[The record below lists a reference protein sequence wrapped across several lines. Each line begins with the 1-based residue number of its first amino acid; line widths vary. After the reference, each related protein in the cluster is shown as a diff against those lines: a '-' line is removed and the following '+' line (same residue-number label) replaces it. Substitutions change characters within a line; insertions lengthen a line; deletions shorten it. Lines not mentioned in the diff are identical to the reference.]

1 MIQPAISTI
10 HLTFLNLLDDDIG
23 EGGTS
28 LCKSWV
34 GCFLVRA
41 AASYFLFNPSS
52 RRRHCTSPVS
62 LLDAD
67 SAGSSRRSA
76 PPLPLPAAPSP
87 GQGFPSDDEPRTP
100 PLNLNHF
107 PKLRINRP
115 AVRHSHFIFRTILSQ
130 TIFLR
135 RSPSI
140 SQRRRPL
147 LLADD
152 APKPREPA
160 VDATDDAPFRRHPA
174 TASLHHRCKSP
185 FTSCLPDIWL
195 PPMHLKLSTDCGFLG
210 KSKTKLHNAKWF
222 CQTGIVTVFEAEWP
236 LLATLAVTMEEWRN
250 KSMGLLYCMKDLR
263 AWNSQ
268 SPIVLRMDTTC
279 ACAFLHISYQTPAT
293 RTRLIAAFLG
303 PSHPLAMSDL
313 IPPSPCLSLSSSRS
327 VVLVRLPPATEES
340 PLIGGEH
347 AFVKQLC
354 RNSVIQSFTSFGGN
368 LYGLKK
374 YSTTLVR
381 VEFNDQSA
389 QFEEVIGGD
398 LFDEPSSR
406 PKWSGMYAIGYITE
420 NCGEILLVTKIYF
433 AKRHWQVENIRVF
446 RADLCARKWVEMESI
461 GERTIFLG
469 SVGGIF
475 CINSNNANVRNNC
488 IYFIEENDRN
498 IYVFDLEDMS
508 VSINLPCP
516 HVGKKSI
523 ISRWIL

>member
-1 MIQPAISTI
+1 MYNKYEKAHACKDGWMVLHDSDD
-10 HLTFLNLLDDDIG
+10 TFDVI
-23 EGGTS
+23 
-28 LCKSWV
+28 
-34 GCFLVRA
+34 
-41 AASYFLFNPSS
+41 LFNVYSHEK
-52 RRRHCTSPVS
+52 RQ
-62 LLDAD
+62 L
-67 SAGSSRRSA
+67 
-76 PPLPLPAAPSP
+76 
-87 GQGFPSDDEPRTP
+87 
-100 PLNLNHF
+100 
-107 PKLRINRP
+107 PKL
-115 AVRHSHFIFRTILSQ
+115 
-130 TIFLR
+130 
-135 RSPSI
+135 
-140 SQRRRPL
+140 
-147 LLADD
+147 
-152 APKPREPA
+152 
-160 VDATDDAPFRRHPA
+160 
-174 TASLHHRCKSP
+174 KS
-185 FTSCLPDIWL
+185 
-195 PPMHLKLSTDCGFLG
+195 
-210 KSKTKLHNAKWF
+210 
-222 CQTGIVTVFEAEWP
+222 V
-236 LLATLAVTMEEWRN
+236 
-250 KSMGLLYCMKDLR
+250 
-263 AWNSQ
+263 
-268 SPIVLRMDTTC
+268 
-279 ACAFLHISYQTPAT
+279 
-293 RTRLIAAFLG
+293 TRLAY
-303 PSHPLAMSDL
+303 
-313 IPPSPCLSLSSSRS
+313 LSSSPHDTS
-327 VVLVRLPPATEES
+327 CYVVLIQEHGDFDMFFNFCK
-340 PLIGGEH
+340 IGGEH

-516 HVGKKSI
+516 HSAATIDFPLPGGDSSTATIASSPANCNSAEDDWNFRQGSNLSFSFWPTVMANRSSSGVGKLWQWLQSQELVCEGP
-523 ISRWIL
+523 SVTMSSGQAS

>member
-1 MIQPAISTI
+1 MELIGDDAKTNVSFPLPQSHPWLLFYQNKQGTLYSTTQQRHYKI
-10 HLTFLNLLDDDIG
+10 DYSIMYNKYEKAHACKDGWMVLHDSDDTFDVI
-23 EGGTS
+23 
-28 LCKSWV
+28 
-34 GCFLVRA
+34 
-41 AASYFLFNPSS
+41 LFNVYSQE
-52 RRRHCTSPVS
+52 RRQ
-62 LLDAD
+62 L
-67 SAGSSRRSA
+67 
-76 PPLPLPAAPSP
+76 
-87 GQGFPSDDEPRTP
+87 
-100 PLNLNHF
+100 
-107 PKLRINRP
+107 PKL
-115 AVRHSHFIFRTILSQ
+115 
-130 TIFLR
+130 
-135 RSPSI
+135 
-140 SQRRRPL
+140 
-147 LLADD
+147 
-152 APKPREPA
+152 
-160 VDATDDAPFRRHPA
+160 
-174 TASLHHRCKSP
+174 KS
-185 FTSCLPDIWL
+185 
-195 PPMHLKLSTDCGFLG
+195 
-210 KSKTKLHNAKWF
+210 
-222 CQTGIVTVFEAEWP
+222 V
-236 LLATLAVTMEEWRN
+236 
-250 KSMGLLYCMKDLR
+250 
-263 AWNSQ
+263 
-268 SPIVLRMDTTC
+268 
-279 ACAFLHISYQTPAT
+279 
-293 RTRLIAAFLG
+293 TRLAY
-303 PSHPLAMSDL
+303 
-313 IPPSPCLSLSSSRS
+313 LSSSPHDPS
-327 VVLVRLPPATEES
+327 CYVVLIQEHGDFDMFFNFCK
-340 PLIGGEH
+340 IGGEH